1 MTLLIAAVCGTCFAG
16 GGLLIL
22 SGGDHMQGF
31 KDVAGHE
38 DIISHLQNAVKMNKV
53 SHAYI
58 FGGEH
63 GSGKKLLASLFAMTL
78 QCEAGGIEPCMQCT
92 SCRKALSKNHPDII
106 NITHEKPNSIGIE
119 EIRKQLIDDVAI
131 RPYESRYKIYIVN
144 DAQKMTL
151 QAQNALLKTI
161 EEPPAYAV
169 ILLLA
174 DNPDSLLPTISS
186 RCVTLNLK
194 PVGDNLVKTYL
205 MERMHIP
212 DYQAEVDAAFAQ
224 GNIGKARQMASS
236 EEYMEVME
244 NSLRLVK
251 YAQNMQLYELVDA
264 VKEMTADKDNIQEYL
279 NIFSMWF
286 RDVLLFKATREVDS
300 LVFRQEINEIRE
312 RAQRSSYEGLERII
326 EAIHTAGVRLKAN
339 VNFELTM
346 ELLFL
351 TIKEN

>member
-1 MTLLIAAVCGTCFAG
+1 
-16 GGLLIL
+16 
-22 SGGDHMQGF
+22 MQGF

-38 DIISHLQNAVKMNKV
+38 DIISHLQNAIKMNKV

-78 QCEAGGIEPCMQCT
+78 QCETHGIEPCLQCT
-92 SCRKALSKNHPDII
+92 SCLSALSKNQRVFF
-106 NITHEKPNSIGIE
+106 NISHEIPNSIGIE
-119 EIRKQLIDDVAI
+119 EIRQQLIDDVAI

-144 DAQKMTL
+144 EAQKMTL

-161 EEPPAYAV
+161 EEPPSYAI

-186 RCVTLNLK
+186 RCVILNLK
-194 PVGDNLVKTYL
+194 PVSDNLVKSYL

-212 DYQAEVDAAFAQ
+212 DYQAEVDASFAQ
-224 GNIGKARQMASS
+224 GNIGKAVRIASS
-236 EEYMEVME
+236 EEYGEVME
-244 NSLRLVK
+244 NALRLAK
-251 YAQNMQLYELVDA
+251 YAQNMQLYELIDA
-264 VKEMTADKDNIQEYL
+264 IKGMTAEKDNIQDYL
-279 NIFSMWF
+279 DIFSMWF
-286 RDVLLFKATREVDS
+286 RDVLLFKATREVDT
-300 LVFRQEINEIRE
+300 LVFKQELNAIRE

-326 EAIHTAGVRLKAN
+326 DAIQTAGTRLKAN

>member
-1 MTLLIAAVCGTCFAG
+1 
-16 GGLLIL
+16 
-22 SGGDHMQGF
+22 MQGF
-31 KDVAGHE
+31 KDVAGLE
-38 DIISHLQNAVKMNKV
+38 DIISHLQNEVKMNKV

-78 QCEAGGIEPCMQCT
+78 QCETQGIEPCMQCT
-92 SCRKALSKNHPDII
+92 SCKKALSKNHPDII

-119 EIRKQLIDDVAI
+119 EIRQQLIDDVAI
-131 RPYESRYKIYIVN
+131 KPYESRYKIYIIN
-144 DAQKMTL
+144 EAQKMTL

-186 RCVTLNLK
+186 RCVILNLK
-194 PVGDNLVKTYL
+194 PVSDNLAKSYL

-212 DYQAEVDAAFAQ
+212 DYQAEVDASFAQ
-224 GNIGKARQMASS
+224 GNIGKAERIATS
-236 EEYMEVME
+236 EEYAEVME

-251 YAQNMQLYELVDA
+251 YAQNMELYELVEA
-264 VKEMTADKDNIQEYL
+264 IKGMTADKDNIQDYL
-279 NIFSMWF
+279 DIFSMWF
-286 RDVLLFKATREVDS
+286 RDVLLFKATREVDT
-300 LVFRQEINEIRE
+300 LVFRQEINYIKE
-312 RAQRSSYEGLERII
+312 RAQKSSYEGLERII
-326 EAIHTAGVRLKAN
+326 DAIQTAGVRLKAN